1 MWNGGV
7 SDTHDG
13 RDFVHVIFQFKHLNK
28 IIIGLEMFGLF
39 RELHWE
45 DKKNFITNAIW
56 AIGSFLIHEKR
67 FWKLNDN

>member
-1 MWNGGV
+1 VIPPGQHLFIWLNKKDAILDYAITNNFYVMWNGGV

-39 RELHWE
+39 RELH
-45 DKKNFITNAIW
+45 
-56 AIGSFLIHEKR
+56 
-67 FWKLNDN
+67 